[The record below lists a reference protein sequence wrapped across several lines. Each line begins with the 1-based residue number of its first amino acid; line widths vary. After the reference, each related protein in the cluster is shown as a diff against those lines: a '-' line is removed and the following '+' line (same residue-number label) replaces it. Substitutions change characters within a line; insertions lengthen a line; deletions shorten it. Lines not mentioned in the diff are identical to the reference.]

1 VPTVSV
7 FSSGEV
13 VKHVIG
19 ARPKSAF
26 LREFAEE
33 LAPAAV

>member
-1 VPTVSV
+1 
-7 FSSGEV
+7 
-13 VKHVIG
+13 VKQVIG